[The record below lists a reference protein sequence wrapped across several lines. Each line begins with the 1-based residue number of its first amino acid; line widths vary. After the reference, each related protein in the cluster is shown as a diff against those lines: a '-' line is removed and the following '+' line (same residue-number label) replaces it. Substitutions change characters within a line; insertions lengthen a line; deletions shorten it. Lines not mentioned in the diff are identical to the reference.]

1 MCRRHLRS
9 TRAVWAL
16 IAGRSTRI
24 ATTAVVTCVAVAS
37 IGCGTQARKAVT
49 PTRAVTTGAPIFPNA
64 APLRGKPI
72 PDFTQ
77 PLPVSPNEIPRY
89 VRYPG
94 PRSVLGYRFAL
105 PPLVGVDDTTPHVQ
119 VDLYFRL
126 NKPLQGS
133 IGHVELTNVVGPF
146 VNGQGSDG
154 LTTVL
159 GGGCYLAADIEL
171 GPTQAVKV
179 GLIANVTLKLTAN
192 TPALQAR
199 VPMIAIPPKITELP
213 GYPVPNVDQYT
224 PYERLLGCPT

>member
-1 MCRRHLRS
+1 L
-9 TRAVWAL
+9 TV
-16 IAGRSTRI
+16 GRSTRI
-24 ATTAVVTCVAVAS
+24 AARPVVTCIAVAS
-37 IGCGTQARKAVT
+37 IGCGTQARTPVT
-49 PTRAVTTGAPIFPNA
+49 PMRTVTTSASTPPGS

-77 PLPVSPNEIPRY
+77 PLPVSRDEIPRY

-94 PRSVLGYRFAL
+94 PRSVLGYRFAV
-105 PPLVGVDDTTPHVQ
+105 PPLVGVDDVTPHVQ

-133 IGHVELTNVVGPF
+133 IGHVELTNVLGPF

-171 GPTQAVKV
+171 GPTQPVKV

-213 GYPVPNVDQYT
+213 GYPGPDIDQYT

>member
-1 MCRRHLRS
+1 MRRQHLRS
-9 TRAVWAL
+9 IRAAWAL
-16 IAGRSTRI
+16 IAERRTRI
-24 ATTAVVTCVAVAS
+24 AASAAVTCLAAAS
-37 IGCGTQARKAVT
+37 VGCGTQARTAVT
-49 PTRAVTTGAPIFPNA
+49 STRAVTTGASTPAGA

-72 PDFTQ
+72 PAFTQ
-77 PLPVSPNEIPRY
+77 PLPVSPDKIARY

-119 VDLYFRL
+119 VDLYYRL
-126 NKPLQGS
+126 NRPLQGS
-133 IGHVELTNVVGPF
+133 LAHVEETSVVGPF
-146 VNGQGSDG
+146 VNGQAPDVG
-154 LTTVL
+154 TTDL
-159 GGGCYLAADIEL
+159 GGGCYVAAEIEL
-171 GPTQAVKV
+171 GPAQPVKV